1 MQTITIAREMGAID
15 LRSEEELCKA
25 VGLRFIHKSI
35 LEQRFE
41 KLGMDVKF
49 MRRYDERKP
58 GVVASFLSGPDV
70 YWETLRTAILQEAAE
85 GSVAIVGRGAN
96 FLLEDLIHCLRLR
109 FVAPLDFRVER
120 VAAET
125 GMTRKQAKE
134 CVQKCDQERKGFC
147 LYYYGRKWQDPSEYD
162 LTINTAELNLPELT
176 EVVKRLLAWKKQF
189 PDAERNLKNA
199 LLAQSIR
206 YAINVEQGLSVSFL
220 KIECDDGA
228 VSISGAVSSR
238 GISDRVQELVEKIDG
253 VRSVENNLEVVL
265 HDIPMR
271 LQ

>member
-25 VGLRFIHKSI
+25 VNLRLIHKSI
-35 LEQRFE
+35 LEQHFE
-41 KLGMDVKF
+41 KLGIDVEF

-58 GVVASFLSGPDV
+58 GIVASFLRGTDI

-96 FLLEDLIHCLRLR
+96 FLLENLIHCLRLR
-109 FVAPLDFRVER
+109 FVAPLNIRVER

-147 LYYYGRKWQDPSEYD
+147 LYYYGRKWQDPAGYD
-162 LTINTAELNLPELT
+162 LTINTENLNLPDLI
-176 EVVKRLLAWKKQF
+176 EVVKRLLASQKQF

-206 YAINVEQGLSVSFL
+206 YLINVDRKLIVSFL
-220 KIECDDGA
+220 KVECDDGD
-228 VSISGAVSSR
+228 VVISGTVSSK
-238 GISDRVQELVEKIDG
+238 GISERVQKEVEKMDG
-253 VRSVENNLEVVL
+253 VRHVENRLEVVQQ
-265 HDIPMR
+265 DIPMR